1 MSGNLV
7 EELLQAK
14 SALLNELGL
23 EDAVIAG
30 DEGELL
36 GEGLAWE
43 GGHQDLHCP
52 GKFISQPLK
61 MT

>member
-23 EDAVIAG
+23 EDAVVAG
-30 DEGELL
+30 DEGKLL
-36 GEGLAWE
+36 GECLAGQ
-43 GGHQDLHCP
+43 GGHHDLHSA
-52 GKFISQPLK
+52 GQLISQPLK
-61 MT
+61 IT